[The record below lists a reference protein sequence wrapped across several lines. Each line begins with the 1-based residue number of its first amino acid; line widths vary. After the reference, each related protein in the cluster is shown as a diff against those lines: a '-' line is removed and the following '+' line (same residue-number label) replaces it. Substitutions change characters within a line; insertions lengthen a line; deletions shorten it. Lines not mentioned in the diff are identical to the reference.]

1 MVVVITEVFMN
12 KNIQENI
19 KNELMESIKDFKL
32 PRYNEIPGVG
42 LYLEQ
47 VTKYIGEYIEPLG
60 MSITSSMISNYVKKD
75 LVANP
80 VKKQYNREQIAYLM
94 FIAMA
99 KSVLSLE
106 DLKLFIGVQKAS
118 YESEIAYN
126 YFSREM
132 EKILQTVFAQGDYVD
147 GDEQSFTLEKNMLRN
162 TAVAISHKVYLEKFF
177 GIIGNKVNL

>member
-1 MVVVITEVFMN
+1 MN

-19 KNELMESIKDFKL
+19 KNELIESIKDFKL
-32 PRYNEIPGVG
+32 PRYNEIPSVG

-60 MSITSSMISNYVKKD
+60 MSITSSMISNYVKKN
-75 LVANP
+75 LIANP
-80 VKKQYNREQIAYLM
+80 IKKQYTREQIAYLI

-99 KSVLSLE
+99 KSVLPLE
-106 DLKLFIGVQKAS
+106 EIKLFIGLQKAS
-118 YESEIAYN
+118 YESEVAYN

-132 EKILQTVFAQGDYVD
+132 EKILQIVFAQGDYVD
-147 GDEQSFTLEKNMLRN
+147 GSEQEFSLEKNMLRN

-177 GIIGNKVNL
+177 TIIDEKVNL